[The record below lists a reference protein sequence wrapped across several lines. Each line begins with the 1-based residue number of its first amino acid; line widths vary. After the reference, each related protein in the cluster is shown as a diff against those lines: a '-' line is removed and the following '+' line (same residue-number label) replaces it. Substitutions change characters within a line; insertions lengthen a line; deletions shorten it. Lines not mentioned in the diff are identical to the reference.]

1 MKTKNQNQTTSI
13 TEQKDDTYIIRGG
26 NRLNG
31 RVRVQTS
38 KNATLPILAASL
50 LSSCKVKICEYPHI
64 TDLDNM
70 LNILRGIGVNIE
82 ITEKDLIINSQNAN
96 NLHLNFELMKTMRS
110 SIFLLGSLLARFKTA
125 TITQPGGCKIGAR
138 PIDIHLKGLRQM
150 GVKICE
156 VGELIFFDASQAHNA
171 NIKLS
176 FPSVGATENLVQ
188 FACLTKGK
196 TIISNAAR
204 EPEIV
209 DLCCFLNKMGARISG
224 AGTERITIQGVNC
237 LKSTQY
243 TPIGDRIV
251 AGTYMVATAICG
263 GKVTLTNA
271 VPSQNT
277 KLIEKLK
284 QIGCQI
290 TTEND
295 IITISSEGVQTSF
308 EALSTGTYPNFATDL
323 QSQMLVLSCFAVGT
337 TQIFETVFENRFL
350 IVPELQ
356 KMGAIVNFIN
366 NKHVSVWGKGKLH
379 GAKLNAQDLRG
390 GASLVLA
397 ALGAKGVSSVGN
409 IHFILRGYENFE
421 QTLASLGANIKR
433 K

>member
-1 MKTKNQNQTTSI
+1 MKTKKQNQTISNTA
-13 TEQKDDTYIIRGG
+13 QKGDTYIIRGG

-31 RVRVQTS
+31 RVKVQTS

-50 LSSCKVKICEYPHI
+50 LSSGKVKIYDYPHI

-70 LNILRGIGVNIE
+70 LNILRGIGVDIE
-82 ITEKDLIINSQNAN
+82 KTEKDLIIDSQNAN

-171 NIKLS
+171 KIKLS

-209 DLCCFLNKMGARISG
+209 DLCCFLNKMGACISG
-224 AGTERITIQGVNC
+224 AGTATITIQGVDC
-237 LKSTQY
+237 LKPTQY

-295 IITISSEGVQTSF
+295 IITISSEGVQTPF
-308 EALSTGTYPNFATDL
+308 ETLSTGTYPDFATDL
-323 QSQMLVLSCFAVGT
+323 QSQMLVLSCFACGS
-337 TQIFETVFENRFL
+337 TQIYETVFENRFL

-356 KMGAIVNFIN
+356 KMGATINLIN
-366 NKHVSVWGKGKLH
+366 NKHVSIYGKGELK
-379 GAKLNAQDLRG
+379 GAKVQAQDLRG

-397 ALGAKGVSSVGN
+397 SLGAKGVSVVTN

-421 QTLASLGANIKR
+421 QTLTSLGADIKR